1 MGEEREGW
9 RKGTGGWE
17 EQGQGEGCAKVAG
30 CLRGT
35 RGGCERSAAGAA
47 AGLRAGGLR
56 SGLWLG
62 MRPVRPSGSVRCIA
76 AFHNTAAALSYLLTG
91 RCTLVFSFHLRS
103 RCRCEKVE
111 RAEIWAKISF

>member
-35 RGGCERSAAGAA
+35 RGGLRALGSGSGRGAA
-47 AGLRAGGLR
+47 CGWAPLRPLVGYASRTALR
-56 SGLWLG
+56 VCPLYCCVS
-62 MRPVRPSGSVRCIA
+62 
-76 AFHNTAAALSYLLTG
+76 
-91 RCTLVFSFHLRS
+91 
-103 RCRCEKVE
+103 
-111 RAEIWAKISF
+111 